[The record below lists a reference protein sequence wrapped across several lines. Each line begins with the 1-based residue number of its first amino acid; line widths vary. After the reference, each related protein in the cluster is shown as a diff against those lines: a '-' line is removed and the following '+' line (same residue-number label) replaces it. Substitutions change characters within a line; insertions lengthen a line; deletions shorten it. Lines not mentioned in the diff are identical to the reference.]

1 MDDLEFYTP
10 QQIADKLNVNV
21 MTIYRYI
28 KSGELESIKL
38 SRNSVRISRDDF
50 NKFLDKHKTK

>member
-1 MDDLEFYTP
+1 MDDHEFYTP

-50 NKFLDKHKTK
+50 NKFLDNHKTK